1 MFGLP
6 KQVQQA
12 LAFLLLILVF
22 GGGILYGRWQKEPA
36 PENTFTLER
45 SGADYSK
52 ETQES
57 PQVFKVHVAGAV
69 KKPGV
74 YTFKTKERVEDAL
87 ALAEPLLEADL
98 DNINLASY
106 LKDEQ
111 RIYVPYRVTDEGTD
125 KPLTANQKAGGG
137 KININTAS
145 KEELATLPGIGPT
158 LAQRI
163 IDYREVNG
171 FFSSTEELK
180 QVSGIGD
187 KKYQEL
193 EDLVTN

>member
-1 MFGLP
+1 MFGLS

-22 GGGILYGRWQKEPA
+22 GGGILYGRLQQPPSKRDAFVLQKSEAEYP
-36 PENTFTLER
+36 
-45 SGADYSK
+45 G
-52 ETQES
+52 ETGQ
-57 PQVFKVHVAGAV
+57 QTQQLKVHVAGAV

-74 YTFKTKERVEDAL
+74 YTFKSKERVEDAL

-98 DNINLASY
+98 DNLNLASY

-111 RIYVPYRVTDEGTD
+111 RIYVPFRVVSEGAGSAVTIS
-125 KPLTANQKAGGG
+125 QKGGG
-137 KININTAS
+137 NKVNINSAS
-145 KEELATLPGIGPT
+145 KEELMNLPGIGPT

-163 IDYREVNG
+163 VDYRETHG
-171 FFSSTEELK
+171 FFGSAAELK

-187 KKYQEL
+187 KKFAEL